1 MKKALFFVM
10 TICMGMMFIFSG
22 TGFTAGPAPYVLGF
36 SPEITGR
43 RAELGIALKRGA
55 VIALEKIN
63 ADGGVN
69 GRQLKAIFYDGQSQ
83 PVANVKNAKK
93 LIDVD
98 RAIALMGFT
107 SVGGTLASV
116 QTAEDG
122 KTLLFSAAPAIVTGT
137 KTKPWLFT
145 VVPDQRIAS
154 VPLLVQNLLDRG
166 AKKIAYIYV
175 DTAYGKLGIGAFK
188 ASCENLGITPA
199 IMEEY
204 SPQAVDVTTQIA
216 HIKSA
221 GADGLLITGNL
232 ADSVKVIKTARELG
246 FDHPIVCD
254 YAIVGPEFIKLGGEL
269 VEGIVST
276 SLKALVAKDLPDSD
290 VQKKV
295 AMELY
300 EEYTKQFKTFSLY
313 PGHTWDQVMLIA
325 KALEKVDAK
334 LDPSKE
340 EDLKMIRVQLRD
352 GLENV
357 KGFVGQNGVF
367 NYSPTNHIGLGEGC
381 YVKVVVK
388 NGEWRLYENK

>member
-1 MKKALFFVM
+1 MKKSLITA
-10 TICMGMMFIFSG
+10 TIICIGIIVLFSG
-22 TGFTAGPAPYVLGF
+22 TSFSADPEPYVLGL

-43 RAELGIALKRGA
+43 RAEMGIANKRGA
-55 VIALEKIN
+55 IIAIEKIN
-63 ADGGVN
+63 AAGGVN

-83 PVANVKNAKK
+83 PVACVKNTKK

-98 RAIALMGFT
+98 KAIACMSYT
-107 SVGGTLASV
+107 SVGGTLASA
-116 QTAEDG
+116 QTAADG
-122 KTLLFSAAPAIVTGT
+122 ETLLFSAGPALVTGG
-137 KTKPWLFT
+137 KTRPWLFT

-154 VPLLVQNLLDRG
+154 VPLLIQNLLDRG

-175 DTAYGKLGIGAFK
+175 DTAYGKLGVGAFK
-188 ASCENLGITPA
+188 ASCEKLGITPA
-199 IMEEY
+199 ILEEY
-204 SPQAVDVTTQIA
+204 SPQAVDLTTQIA
-216 HIKSA
+216 HIKTA

-232 ADSVKVIKTARELG
+232 ADSVKVIKTARDLG

-276 SLKALVAKDLPDSD
+276 SLKALVANDLPDSD

-313 PGHTWDQVMLIA
+313 PGHTWDQVMMIA
-325 KALEKVDAK
+325 KALENVNPN
-334 LDPSKE
+334 LDPSNGK
-340 EDLKMIRVQLRD
+340 DLKKIRAELRNS
-352 GLENV
+352 LENI
-357 KGFVGQNGVF
+357 KNFVGQNGVF
-367 NYSPTNHIGLGEGC
+367 NYSPTDHIGLAEGC

-388 NGEWRLYENK
+388 NGEWRLYDKK